1 MRLDR
6 IHIFYFL
13 RSALKTLLGK
23 SGKNLKTPAVLSIL
37 LKIELLQFFPEK
49 STMLAKGISR
59 YP

>member
-37 LKIELLQFFPEK
+37 LKIALL
-49 STMLAKGISR
+49 
-59 YP
+59 